1 MTYDVIIVGGGIQGV
16 ATAYELAKRGAGKIL
31 LLEKTI
37 LTGGSTGSCAA
48 GIRAQFGSEFNVRL
62 MARSLEIFEHMDEEL
77 GYSKEYLELWQGGYL
92 VLAYSE
98 KEFEGLKRN
107 AEVQHRFGL
116 DTAILSP
123 EEVQKDFPRVNID
136 GVVGATY
143 HSRDGHA
150 DPFRVTFAYA
160 EAARKLGVE
169 IREWTPV
176 SEILVENGKVR
187 GVKLQDGSEE
197 YADIV
202 LVTAGAWTTA
212 LLKTAGVD
220 LPLWGEKHEILITEP
235 WERVLGP
242 MVISFSRGFYI
253 QQRPHGSFIMGLP
266 PVDPEH
272 WYEPE
277 AFDFSSSM
285 DFLMRM
291 AKEATHVL
299 PFLQGVNIV
308 RQWAG
313 LYEMTPDHHHAIGPV
328 DEVEGLW
335 VAAGGSGHGF
345 MFGPAMAEQLSKWM
359 TGSSMDIDLTPLAP
373 GRFKKGALV
382 VEPAVVG

>member
-1 MTYDVIIVGGGIQGV
+1 
-16 ATAYELAKRGAGKIL
+16 
-31 LLEKTI
+31 
-37 LTGGSTGSCAA
+37 
-48 GIRAQFGSEFNVRL
+48 

-242 MVISFSRGFYI
+242 MSYHSPGVFTYSNVL
-253 QQRPHGSFIMGLP
+253 MGHLS
-266 PVDPEH
+266 
-272 WYEPE
+272 W
-277 AFDFSSSM
+277 
-285 DFLMRM
+285 DFL
-291 AKEATHVL
+291 
-299 PFLQGVNIV
+299 Q
-308 RQWAG
+308 
-313 LYEMTPDHHHAIGPV
+313 
-328 DEVEGLW
+328 
-335 VAAGGSGHGF
+335 
-345 MFGPAMAEQLSKWM
+345 
-359 TGSSMDIDLTPLAP
+359 
-373 GRFKKGALV
+373 
-382 VEPAVVG
+382 